1 MPMPAL
7 QTFPHDTP
15 STPIL
20 AAIAQDGACIVHDL
34 LDSAFCDGIA
44 ADFGNHLEAV
54 PWGDDQLGYRDAF
67 YGQQTKRLHGLFS
80 KSPKMVEVLTNPLL
94 LQVARELLVN
104 EDRGRDIR
112 LSNTELMVLGQ
123 DQPVQ
128 VFHTDGGS
136 WHRAQRQEQLLGPLN
151 EILISAN
158 IALTPFTAS
167 NGATRV
173 VPGSH
178 LWSPE
183 REPQPAE
190 ICQAIMPKGSAL
202 LYSGNVIHSGGANA
216 TSTTRVGL
224 YLGYVVSWL
233 RPLENYLVTNK
244 PEDIFALTPEAQQL
258 LDISPGGFTV
268 MA

>member
-1 MPMPAL
+1 
-7 QTFPHDTP
+7 
-15 STPIL
+15 
-20 AAIAQDGACIVHDL
+20 
-34 LDSAFCDGIA
+34 
-44 ADFGNHLEAV
+44 
-54 PWGDDQLGYRDAF
+54 

-94 LQVARELLVN
+94 LQVAREMLVSD
-104 EDRGRDIR
+104 DRAKDIR

-128 VFHTDGGS
+128 VFHTDGSS
-136 WHRAQRQEQLLGPLN
+136 WHRAQRQEQSLGPLN

-158 IALTPFTAS
+158 IALTPFTAI

-183 REPQPAE
+183 RKPQPAE

-202 LYSGNVIHSGGANA
+202 LYSGNVIHSGGANE
-216 TSTTRVGL
+216 TETTRIGL

-244 PEDIFALTPEAQQL
+244 PDDIFALAAEAQQL
-258 LDISPGGFTV
+258 LDVSPGGFTV

>member
-1 MPMPAL
+1 MPEL
-7 QTFPHDTP
+7 QGFSRDTP
-15 STPIL
+15 SPDIL
-20 AAIAQDGACIVHDL
+20 AAIARDGACIVHDL
-34 LDSAFCDGIA
+34 LDSGFCDAIA
-44 ADFGNHLEAV
+44 TDFGRHLEAV
-54 PWGDDQLGYRDAF
+54 PWGDDKLGYRDAF

-80 KSPKMVEVLTNPLL
+80 KSQRMVEVLTNPLL
-94 LQVARELLVN
+94 LQLARDMLVSS
-104 EDRGRDIR
+104 DRARDIR

-136 WHRAQRQEQLLGPLN
+136 WHRAQRQEQLRGPLN

-158 IALTPFTAS
+158 IALTPFTAT
-167 NGATRV
+167 NGGTRV

-178 LWSPE
+178 LWTPD
-183 REPQPAE
+183 REPQADE
-190 ICQAIMPKGSAL
+190 VCQAVMPKGSAL
-202 LYSGNVIHSGGANA
+202 LYSGNVIHSGGANE
-216 TSTTRVGL
+216 TETTRVGL

-233 RPLENYLVTNK
+233 RPLENYLVTNS

-258 LDISPGGFTV
+258 LDIAPGGFTV

>member
-1 MPMPAL
+1 MPEL
-7 QTFPHDTP
+7 QTFPQNTP
-15 STPIL
+15 NTDIL
-20 AAIAQDGACIVHDL
+20 AAIARDGACIVHDL
-34 LDSAFCDGIA
+34 LNSDFCDAIA
-44 ADFGNHLEAV
+44 NDFSNHLESV

-80 KSPKMVEVLTNPLL
+80 KSPKMVEVLTNALL
-94 LQVARELLVN
+94 LRVARDMLVSD
-104 EDRGRDIR
+104 DRARDIR

-123 DQPVQ
+123 NQPIQ
-128 VFHTDGGS
+128 VFHTDGSS

-158 IALTPFTAS
+158 IALTPFTAT

-178 LWSPE
+178 LWAPD
-183 REPQPAE
+183 REPQPDE
-190 ICQAIMPKGSAL
+190 ICQATMPKGSAL
-202 LYSGNVIHSGGANA
+202 LYSGNVIHSGGANETA
-216 TSTTRVGL
+216 TTRVGL

-244 PEDIFALTPEAQQL
+244 PEDIFALTQEAQQL
-258 LDISPGGFTV
+258 LDIAPEGFTV